1 MYLDIAICDD
11 NEKDR
16 NILETFLHSICSE
29 WNLTARILHY
39 SSGEEFLSA
48 QAKIPPPGWI
58 LFLWISIWGE
68 SPE

>member
-16 NILETFLHSICSE
+16 GILETLLHSICSE

-48 QAKIPPPGWI
+48 QAPPDRYYLHGY
-58 LFLWISIWGE
+58 LSGGGG
-68 SPE
+68 STG

>member
-16 NILETFLHSICSE
+16 GILETLLHSICSE

-48 QAKIPPPGWI
+48 QAGGD
-58 LFLWISIWGE
+58 SS
-68 SPE
+68 SPLQAGSTPWKPLP